1 MAGRI
6 AGIAD
11 PDDCRGGG
19 RRIGRAT
26 APSAG
31 NRLGRFE
38 HDDRCAANCQRSP
51 GVGDHAS
58 RDLAGAGP
66 AIPAVCVC
74 GDRADVPGVGDR
86 RVGVGPPGVWKD
98 VPFMKR
104 FLLVLGACALTTVSI
119 AGAGGQQSDAPV
131 QPTPPG
137 NSPEVIAAWGSQR
150 FVDEQFGDRPG
161 RDVVRIGSDYVLS
174 RGQHAREL
182 VAVSRTGTVEVRT
195 RGDTVVIFGQSDIR
209 STAEISGNLVLIDTD
224 TTVAEGARVLGDLVV
239 IGGQFNAPADFA
251 AGGSHV
257 IIDNHTL
264 GGRLAGVFTWITR
277 GLLWG
282 RPIVPQLRWMW
293 AAVIILF
300 LVYLLVSLVFEKPV
314 SEVADVLAHRPLSAF
329 GVGLLVL
336 LLIGPISVLLAVS
349 IIGIAVV
356 PLILCAL
363 LVAWVIGKV
372 AGARWLG
379 SSIIPGIEDPR
390 RHTVAAFVLGFV
402 LITAAYMV
410 PILGFVTWTMMGVFG
425 LGASALAFVAAY
437 RRENPPPVPREVGPA
452 PFNPGVYQPGQEAK
466 VSSETSSVALE
477 QPSST
482 SAVSM
487 PSVIGSL
494 PHASFRDRIA
504 AGALDLILVVITW
517 QFLNEIRGGRAFFLL
532 LLLYHIAF
540 WTWKGTTVGGIIC
553 QLRIVRTD
561 GSPLRFADA
570 LVRAL
575 SAIFSIVVLG
585 LGMFWILR
593 DPERQAWHDRIAGT
607 YVVKVPR
614 NWPL

>member
-1 MAGRI
+1 
-6 AGIAD
+6 
-11 PDDCRGGG
+11 
-19 RRIGRAT
+19 
-26 APSAG
+26 
-31 NRLGRFE
+31 
-38 HDDRCAANCQRSP
+38 
-51 GVGDHAS
+51 
-58 RDLAGAGP
+58 
-66 AIPAVCVC
+66 
-74 GDRADVPGVGDR
+74 
-86 RVGVGPPGVWKD
+86 
-98 VPFMKR
+98 MKR
-104 FLLVLGACALTTVSI
+104 LVVVLGACALMTVSV
-119 AGAGGQQSDAPV
+119 AGQQSDTP
-131 QPTPPG
+131 PTPTLG
-137 NSPEVIAAWGSQR
+137 ANSPEVIAAWGSQR
-150 FVDEQFGDRPG
+150 FVDEQFGQRPR
-161 RDVVRIGSDYVLS
+161 RDVVRIGSDYTLKS
-174 RGQHAREL
+174 EDESGDL
-182 VAVSRTGTVEVRT
+182 VVIGGTGTVEGRT
-195 RGDTVVIFGQSDIR
+195 RGDTVVIFGQSDIKG
-209 STAEISGNLVLIDTD
+209 TAEINGNLVLIDTD
-224 TTVAEGARVLGDLVV
+224 TTVAEGARVRGDLVV

-251 AGGSHV
+251 AGGNHV

-293 AAVIILF
+293 AAVIVLF

-314 SEVADVLAHRPLSAF
+314 SEVADVLTDRPLSAF

-379 SSIIPGIEDPR
+379 ASIIPRTENPR
-390 RHTVAAFVLGFV
+390 SHTVAAFVLGFV

-437 RRENPPPVPREVGPA
+437 RRENPLPVPQPTVTAPLPPVIRQTSGEMMVNSESRSMAVEPSAGTVVA
-452 PFNPGVYQPGQEAK
+452 PSP
-466 VSSETSSVALE
+466 SIVA
-477 QPSST
+477 T
-482 SAVSM
+482 
-487 PSVIGSL
+487 L
-494 PHASFRDRIA
+494 PHASFRDRVA
-504 AGALDLILVVITW
+504 AGVLDLILVVLAY
-517 QFLNEIRGGRAFFLL
+517 QLLDRFPRPNAFFLL
-532 LLLYHIAF
+532 LLAYNIGF

-553 QLRIVRTD
+553 QLRVVRVD
-561 GSPLRFADA
+561 GTPLRFVDA
-570 LVRAL
+570 LVRGL
-575 SAIFSIVVLG
+575 SAIFSLAVVA

>member
-1 MAGRI
+1 
-6 AGIAD
+6 
-11 PDDCRGGG
+11 
-19 RRIGRAT
+19 
-26 APSAG
+26 
-31 NRLGRFE
+31 
-38 HDDRCAANCQRSP
+38 
-51 GVGDHAS
+51 
-58 RDLAGAGP
+58 
-66 AIPAVCVC
+66 
-74 GDRADVPGVGDR
+74 
-86 RVGVGPPGVWKD
+86 
-98 VPFMKR
+98 MKR
-104 FLLVLGACALTTVSI
+104 LVAVLGACGLMTVSV
-119 AGAGGQQSDAPV
+119 AGAGQQPDTPP
-131 QPTPPG
+131 QPTAQANP
-137 NSPEVIAAWGSQR
+137 PEVIAAWGSQR
-150 FVDEQFGDRPG
+150 FVDEQFGERRG
-161 RDVVRIGSDYVLS
+161 RDVVRIGSDYTLKS
-174 RGQHAREL
+174 EDQSGDL
-182 VAVSRTGTVEVRT
+182 VVVGGTGTVEGRT
-195 RGDTVVIFGQSDIR
+195 RGDTVVIFGQSDIKG
-209 STAEISGNLVLIDTD
+209 TAEINGNLVLINTD
-224 TTVAEGARVLGDLVV
+224 TTVAEGARVRGDLVV

-293 AAVIILF
+293 AAVIVLF

-379 SSIIPGIEDPR
+379 ASIIPRSEDPR
-390 RHTVAAFVLGFV
+390 WHTVAAFVVGFV

-437 RRENPPPVPREVGPA
+437 RRENPLPVPQPAVSAPPPPVIRQTSEEMMVNSETRSMTFESAAGTVAAPPA
-452 PFNPGVYQPGQEAK
+452 P
-466 VSSETSSVALE
+466 SIVA
-477 QPSST
+477 T
-482 SAVSM
+482 
-487 PSVIGSL
+487 L
-494 PHASFRDRIA
+494 PHASFRDRVA
-504 AGALDLILVVITW
+504 AGVLDLILVVLAY
-517 QFLNEIRGGRAFFLL
+517 QLLDRFPRPNAFFLL
-532 LLLYHIAF
+532 LLAYTIGF

-553 QLRIVRTD
+553 QLRVVRVD
-561 GSPLRFADA
+561 GTPVRFVDA
-570 LVRAL
+570 LVRGL
-575 SAIFSIVVLG
+575 SAIFSIAVLG

-593 DPERQAWHDRIAGT
+593 DNERQAWHDRIAGT

>member
-1 MAGRI
+1 MKRFVVV
-6 AGIAD
+6 
-11 PDDCRGGG
+11 
-19 RRIGRAT
+19 
-26 APSAG
+26 
-31 NRLGRFE
+31 LGT
-38 HDDRCAANCQRSP
+38 CALMTVS
-51 GVGDHAS
+51 V
-58 RDLAGAGP
+58 AGAGE
-66 AIPAVCVC
+66 
-74 GDRADVPGVGDR
+74 
-86 RVGVGPPGVWKD
+86 
-98 VPFMKR
+98 
-104 FLLVLGACALTTVSI
+104 
-119 AGAGGQQSDAPV
+119 QSDR
-131 QPTPPG
+131 PTATPQAD
-137 NSPEVIAAWGSQR
+137 SPEVIAAWGSQR
-150 FVDEQFGDRPG
+150 FVDEQFGQRPR
-161 RDVVRIGSDYVLS
+161 RDVVRIGSDYTLKS
-174 RGQHAREL
+174 EDESGDL
-182 VAVSRTGTVEVRT
+182 VVIGGTGTVEGRT

-209 STAEISGNLVLIDTD
+209 GTAEINGNLVLIDTD
-224 TTVAEGARVLGDLVV
+224 TRVAEGAHVRGDLIV

-264 GGRLAGVFTWITR
+264 GGRFAGVFTWITR

-293 AAVIILF
+293 AAVIVLF
-300 LVYLLVSLVFEKPV
+300 LFYLLVSLVFEKPV

-379 SSIIPGIEDPR
+379 ASIIPRTEDPR
-390 RHTVAAFVLGFV
+390 WHTVAAFVLGFV

-437 RRENPPPVPREVGPA
+437 RRENPLPVPQTTVSAPPPPVIRQASEETMVNSESRSMAFEPA
-452 PFNPGVYQPGQEAK
+452 AATV
-466 VSSETSSVALE
+466 VA
-477 QPSST
+477 PS
-482 SAVSM
+482 
-487 PSVIGSL
+487 PSIVATL
-494 PHASFRDRIA
+494 PHASFRDRVA
-504 AGALDLILVVITW
+504 AGVLDLILVVLAY
-517 QFLNEIRGGRAFFLL
+517 QLLDRFPRPNAFFLL
-532 LLLYHIAF
+532 MLAYNIGF

-553 QLRIVRTD
+553 QLRVVRVD
-561 GSPLRFADA
+561 GTPLRFVDA
-570 LVRAL
+570 LVRGL
-575 SAIFSIVVLG
+575 SAIFSIVVVG

>member
-1 MAGRI
+1 
-6 AGIAD
+6 
-11 PDDCRGGG
+11 
-19 RRIGRAT
+19 
-26 APSAG
+26 
-31 NRLGRFE
+31 
-38 HDDRCAANCQRSP
+38 
-51 GVGDHAS
+51 
-58 RDLAGAGP
+58 
-66 AIPAVCVC
+66 
-74 GDRADVPGVGDR
+74 
-86 RVGVGPPGVWKD
+86 
-98 VPFMKR
+98 MKR
-104 FLLVLGACALTTVSI
+104 LVVVLGACALMTVSV
-119 AGAGGQQSDAPV
+119 AGQQSDRP
-131 QPTPPG
+131 PTPTLG
-137 NSPEVIAAWGSQR
+137 ANSPEVIAAWGSQR
-150 FVDEQFGDRPG
+150 FVDEQFGQHPR
-161 RDVVRIGSDYVLS
+161 RDVVRIGSDYTLKS
-174 RGQHAREL
+174 EDESGDL
-182 VAVSRTGTVEVRT
+182 VVIGGTGTVEGRT
-195 RGDTVVIFGQSDIR
+195 RGDTVVIFGQSDIKG
-209 STAEISGNLVLIDTD
+209 TAEINGNLVLIDTD
-224 TTVAEGARVLGDLVV
+224 TTVAEGARVRGDLVV

-251 AGGSHV
+251 AGGNHV

-293 AAVIILF
+293 AAVIVLF

-314 SEVADVLAHRPLSAF
+314 SEVADVLTDRPLSAF

-379 SSIIPGIEDPR
+379 ASIIPRTENPR
-390 RHTVAAFVLGFV
+390 SHTVAAFVLGFV

-437 RRENPPPVPREVGPA
+437 RRENPLPVTQPTVTAPLPPVIRQTSEEMMVNSESRSMAVEPSAGTVVA
-452 PFNPGVYQPGQEAK
+452 PSP
-466 VSSETSSVALE
+466 SIVA
-477 QPSST
+477 T
-482 SAVSM
+482 
-487 PSVIGSL
+487 L
-494 PHASFRDRIA
+494 PHASFRDRVA
-504 AGALDLILVVITW
+504 AGVLDLILVVLAY
-517 QFLNEIRGGRAFFLL
+517 QLLDRFPRPNAFFLL
-532 LLLYHIAF
+532 LLAYNIGF

-553 QLRIVRTD
+553 QLRVVRVD
-561 GSPLRFADA
+561 GTPLRFVDA
-570 LVRAL
+570 LVRGL
-575 SAIFSIVVLG
+575 SAIFSLAVVA